1 MASDTARKSRLHAAW
16 GCSTLPRLG
25 LKKWENRMATG
36 TLKMWNAERGY
47 GFIGDDAG
55 GPDMFLHISAL
66 QSSGIDPDNIRKG
79 ERLSFDVE
87 STREGKTRASNVRRP
102 G

>member
-1 MASDTARKSRLHAAW
+1 
-16 GCSTLPRLG
+16 
-25 LKKWENRMATG
+25 MATG
-36 TLKMWNAERGY
+36 KLKMWNAERGY

-55 GPDMFLHISAL
+55 GPDIFLHISAL
-66 QSSGIDPDNIRKG
+66 ESAGIDPDNIKKG

-87 STREGKTRASNVRRP
+87 STREGKTRAGNVRRP